1 MNIQKIQQYK
11 SAADQPDGQAS
22 EQAQPLQP
30 AVLLSEKRQKWWS
43 SIGLAETFGRDSENA
58 RKRRLDQEDKK

>member
-22 EQAQPLQP
+22 KQAQPLQP
-30 AVLLSEKRQKWWS
+30 AVLLSGKGQKW
-43 SIGLAETFGRDSENA
+43 
-58 RKRRLDQEDKK
+58 